1 MKVRSFVL
9 LILLVA
15 GIQVTLY
22 AQPAVPPQNPPA
34 PVPITG
40 IEYLLLGGGI
50 YGMYKFAKKR
60 NTEKD
65 N

>member
-1 MKVRSFVL
+1 M
-9 LILLVA
+9 A
-15 GIQVTLY
+15 CIQVTLY
-22 AQPAVPPQNPPA
+22 AQPAEPPQNPPA

-60 NTEKD
+60 NTEKGA
-65 N
+65 

>member
-1 MKVRSFVL
+1 MKVKLYGL
-9 LILLVA
+9 LIILVA
-15 GIQVTLY
+15 GIQVVLY

-40 IEYLLLGGGI
+40 VEYLLLGGGI
-50 YGMYKFAKKR
+50 YGIYKFAKKR

-65 N
+65 A

>member
-1 MKVRSFVL
+1 MKVKLYGL
-9 LILLVA
+9 LIMLVA
-15 GIQVTLY
+15 CIQVTLY

-60 NTEKD
+60 NTEKGA
-65 N
+65 